1 VNLPESHNLQ
11 LAHVAIV
18 GSEACFPGVRNS
30 KLRTMLLG
38 AICACVL
45 VGILVAGLWPFHSP
59 RNEVSWLSQG
69 IGLLFGKHGS
79 IVSGG
84 TFKAARLKADGSCSL
99 EIWLEPSRVDSGGTV
114 LAFYSPANRVVTFAL
129 RQFVSGL
136 ELQRRSQDQLA
147 KETRIFVA
155 DVFSHLKPVFL
166 AISSGE
172 NGTAIY
178 VDGVLVKK
186 SPNFRF
192 SSDDL
197 TGQIIVGNAPSTR
210 NNWSGRIKGLV
221 LYDRELAAS
230 EASQHFA
237 NWTKSKQPDLAETE
251 RVVASYLFNEGK
263 GNVVHNQVDSETNL
277 LIPERYFV
285 IHEQFLERPPSEFHS
300 RWSYWEDV
308 GINIVG
314 FIPLGFF
321 FSAYFSTIG
330 KIKRTIWST
339 IALGFAVSLTI
350 EVLQAFLPTRDS
362 GMTDLITN
370 TFGTALG
377 AILCSWSMK
386 HNWFARAG
394 ILICT
399 IGCDSPDPE
408 CRRGDC

>member
-1 VNLPESHNLQ
+1 MSLPESHSLQ

-18 GSEACFPGVRNS
+18 GSEARFPGVRNS

-45 VGILVAGLWPFHSP
+45 VGILVAGLWPFHAP
-59 RNEVSWLSQG
+59 RNEVSWLSKG
-69 IGLLFGKHGS
+69 NGLLFGKHGS
-79 IVSGG
+79 IVSRG
-84 TFKAARLKADGSCSL
+84 TFKAARLKADSSCSL

-237 NWTKSKQPDLAETE
+237 DWTKSKQPDLAETE

-263 GNVVHNQVDSETNL
+263 GNVVHNQVNSGTNL
-277 LIPERYFV
+277 LIPERYFA
-285 IHEQFLERPPSEFHS
+285 IHEQFLERPSSEFHS

-321 FSAYFSTIG
+321 FSAYFSAIG

-339 IALGFAVSLTI
+339 IALGFAVSLAI

-377 AILCSWSMK
+377 ATLCSWSMK

-394 ILICT
+394 ISISYQRL
-399 IGCDSPDPE
+399 
-408 CRRGDC
+408 

>member
-1 VNLPESHNLQ
+1 MSFPESHNLQ
-11 LAHVAIV
+11 VAHVAIV
-18 GSEACFPGVRNS
+18 GSEACFPDVRNS
-30 KLRTMLLG
+30 ELQTMLLG
-38 AICACVL
+38 TICACVL

-59 RNEVSWLSQG
+59 RNDVTWLSQG
-69 IGLLFGKHGS
+69 NGLLFGKHGS

-84 TFKAARLKADGSCSL
+84 TFKVARLKADTSCSL

-114 LAFYSPANRVVTFAL
+114 LAFYWPAGRAVPFVL

-147 KETRIFVA
+147 QETRMYVD

-166 AISSGE
+166 TISSGE
-172 NGTAIY
+172 NGTALY

-192 SSDDL
+192 SSQDL
-197 TGQIIVGNAPSTR
+197 TGQFIVGNAPSTR

-230 EASQHFA
+230 DASQHFA
-237 NWTKSKQPDLAETE
+237 DWMQSKQPDLAETE
-251 RVVASYLFNEGK
+251 HVVASYLFNEGK
-263 GNVVHNQVDSETNL
+263 GNVVHNQVDSETDL

-285 IHEQFLERPPSEFHS
+285 IHEQFLERPSSEFHS
-300 RWSYWEDV
+300 RWSYWKNV
-308 GINIVG
+308 GVNIVG

-321 FSAYFSTIG
+321 FCAYFSAIG
-330 KIKRTIWST
+330 KIKRTIWLT
-339 IALGFAVSLTI
+339 IALGFAVSLAI

-370 TFGTALG
+370 TFGAALG

-386 HNWFARAG
+386 HNWFARA
-394 ILICT
+394 T
-399 IGCDSPDPE
+399 
-408 CRRGDC
+408 